1 MYDASLDQFRGH
13 NWGIPEFDASR
24 YFGAELRFGGRQS
37 FTNSNANTDD
47 RYFSEVSTDLKYNYR
62 AQDILDLS
70 MYSSG
75 LLKSKKGSIT
85 YNWRNQPKA
94 YYTRALQG
102 AVSSVAVSDM
112 NGIRGKQK
120 TQGGRKIV
128 YDTISVFDL
137 DGTSSLMEVRPRE
150 VTDDSPNKNLI
161 NKNEQ
166 PEIRKNFNETA
177 FFFPNVYADSNGN
190 YTFSFTMPEALTK
203 WKWLNFAHTKNLE
216 FGVSENSVVTSK
228 PIMVQPNAPRFLREG
243 DLMEFTVKI
252 ANTTD
257 KEITGTANL
266 ELIDAT
272 TGNSVDGLFNNVFPL
287 QYFTVAANQSS
298 VVKFPIQNR

>member
-1 MYDASLDQFRGH
+1 
-13 NWGIPEFDASR
+13 
-24 YFGAELRFGGRQS
+24 
-37 FTNSNANTDD
+37 
-47 RYFSEVSTDLKYNYR
+47 
-62 AQDILDLS
+62 
-70 MYSSG
+70 
-75 LLKSKKGSIT
+75 
-85 YNWRNQPKA
+85 
-94 YYTRALQG
+94 
-102 AVSSVAVSDM
+102 
-112 NGIRGKQK
+112 
-120 TQGGRKIV
+120 
-128 YDTISVFDL
+128 
-137 DGTSSLMEVRPRE
+137 
-150 VTDDSPNKNLI
+150 
-161 NKNEQ
+161 
-166 PEIRKNFNETA
+166 
-177 FFFPNVYADSNGN
+177 
-190 YTFSFTMPEALTK
+190 MPEALTK

-298 VVKFPIQNR
+298 VVKFPIQVPMNFAKPLTFRVIAISKTDNGNVSDGEENTLPVLTNKIFLTESLPIYLKPNEHETCRNCTDVRCLPMRDTKRLLCPEYGIVVVASSFQMHINLFISFLF